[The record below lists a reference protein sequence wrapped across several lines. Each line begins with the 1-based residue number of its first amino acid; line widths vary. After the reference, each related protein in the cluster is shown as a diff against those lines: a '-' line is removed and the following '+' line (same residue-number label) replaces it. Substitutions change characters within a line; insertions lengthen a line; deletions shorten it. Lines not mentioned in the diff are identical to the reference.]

1 MEPAL
6 RPRIA
11 GSCSPGKKIPGQP
24 KGIIQTMNFLIT
36 GAAGFIGSIL
46 ANQLAR
52 EGHQVRGLDDLSTGD
67 PQALSSDV
75 HFTRGDVN
83 DRPKLWTLLQ
93 EVDCVY
99 HLAARVSVPESILY
113 PREYNAV
120 NVGGTVS
127 LMEAMRDV
135 GVKRVVFASSGAIY
149 GNQDLQPLAEGQT
162 PRPSSPYAVSK
173 LAAEYYIR
181 SIGELWGIE
190 TTSLRIFNAY
200 GPGQHLPAS
209 NPPVVPYFLRQATRN
224 GTLVVN
230 GDGSQTRDYVY
241 VEDVISAMVAAAT
254 APNVNGLVINIGSG
268 AETSIRTLA
277 DLVLKV
283 TGSQTNVVYS
293 AQTPGGVSRLCADLS
308 LAAHKLNYKPSISLE
323 EGLRLTLQRD
333 ARNKVTKE
341 LTLKSTI

>member
-1 MEPAL
+1 
-6 RPRIA
+6 
-11 GSCSPGKKIPGQP
+11 
-24 KGIIQTMNFLIT
+24 MNFLIT
-36 GAAGFIGSIL
+36 GAAGFLGSSI

-67 PQALSSDV
+67 PQALSPDV

-135 GVKRVVFASSGAIY
+135 GVRRVVFASSGAIY
-149 GNQDLQPLAEGQT
+149 GTQDIQPLTEGQT
-162 PRPSSPYAVSK
+162 PRPNSPYAVSK

-181 SIGELWGIE
+181 TIGGLWGIE
-190 TTSLRIFNAY
+190 TVSLRIFNAY

-209 NPPVVPYFLRQATRN
+209 NPPVVPYFLRQAVRN
-224 GTLVVN
+224 GTLVIN
-230 GDGSQTRDYVY
+230 GDGKQTRDYVY
-241 VEDVISAMVAAAT
+241 VDDVVSAMVAAAT
-254 APNVNGLVINIGSG
+254 APDLNGLVINIGSG
-268 AETSIRTLA
+268 KETSIRALA
-277 DLVLKV
+277 NLVLKV
-283 TGSQTNVVYS
+283 TGSHTNIIYS
-293 AQTPGGVSRLCADLS
+293 AQASGGVSRLCADLS
-308 LAAHKLNYKPSISLE
+308 LAAKKLNYKPSISLE
-323 EGLRLTLQRD
+323 EGLQLSLQRD
-333 ARNKVTKE
+333 VRYKITKE
-341 LTLKSTI
+341 LSINGAK